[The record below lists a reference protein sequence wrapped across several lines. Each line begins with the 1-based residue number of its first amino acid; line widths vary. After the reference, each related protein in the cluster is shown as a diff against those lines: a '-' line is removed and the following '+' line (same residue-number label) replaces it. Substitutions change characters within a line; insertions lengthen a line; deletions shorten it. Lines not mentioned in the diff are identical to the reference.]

1 MSARLWELLGK
12 QTARYC
18 MGEST
23 SVSVETAQELLASLC
38 YTLRIAL
45 DGDGLPEKALLTA
58 ELPPLVKRGQ
68 ELLREKVK
76 AARRLW
82 KDACL
87 TTPDP
92 GHVFYRD
99 TLSDIG
105 AFFRQY
111 DVVYFAH
118 RVPPGIDYPLLLP
131 VPEALQGISYA
142 EAYLRQLLTENR
154 LLNRFSRRCVVR
166 LLKSAVPDYRDMP
179 VNLCEQP
186 LVNAI
191 GRALLGKPILPLNI
205 QAEDQRRI
213 AALLNG
219 RSTACVSA
227 LLAHA
232 AKAVCAELQQTD
244 TAALA
249 CAAGVADGLAPRLE
263 RALSANDLSRVF
275 VTILPENISPRG
287 EQYFA

>member
-1 MSARLWELLGK
+1 
-12 QTARYC
+12 

-23 SVSVETAQELLASLC
+23 SVPAETAQELLASLC
-38 YTLRIAL
+38 YTLRITL
-45 DGDGLPEKALLTA
+45 DENRLPEKILLTA
-58 ELPPLVKRGQ
+58 ELPPMVKRGR

-82 KDACL
+82 KEACL

-99 TLSDIG
+99 TLSGISV
-105 AFFRQY
+105 FFRQY

-118 RVPPGIDYPLLLP
+118 RVPCGIDYPLLLP
-131 VPEALQGISYA
+131 VPKTLQGISYA

-154 LLNRFSRRCVVR
+154 LLNRFSRRRTVR
-166 LLKSAVPDYRDMP
+166 LLESAVPDYRDMP

-191 GRALLGKPILPLNI
+191 GRALLGKPVLPLNI
-205 QAEDQRRI
+205 READRRRI
-213 AALLNG
+213 AALLKG
-219 RSTACVSA
+219 RTVPRARA

-232 AKAVCAELQQTD
+232 EEAVCAELQQTD
-244 TAALA
+244 AAAQA
-249 CAAGVADGLAPRLE
+249 CVGGAADGLAPRLE
-263 RALSANDLSRVF
+263 AALSANDLSRVF
-275 VTILPENISPRG
+275 VTMLPENILPRG
-287 EQYFA
+287 GQHFA